1 MEICIGSCIVN
12 SHQLPTSEIV
22 PREDFKVFM
31 DHWKGHDA
39 SMKFF
44 SSDADKIRARKIE
57 GWFFPACLT
66 QLLPQGISKGPE
78 EFLPVP

>member
-1 MEICIGSCIVN
+1 
-12 SHQLPTSEIV
+12 
-22 PREDFKVFM
+22 M